1 MKLSCGFS
9 QIDITPQPAASVYL
23 DGYGE
28 RILPAGEILDP
39 LYAKVCVM
47 RCGSS
52 EFAIVSLDICGLR
65 SPVMER
71 LEDWITLLTGLE
83 RSQFALCA
91 THTHAGPACGLLP
104 DLPVNMLYWNWVGQQ
119 IASAILQARE
129 NSVPG
134 TFRSSFADDFTGGY
148 NRRNKPDIDRR
159 IRVCG
164 FYDDAG
170 LLRGVFANAS
180 CHAVCMTGC
189 GISADYPGVLTRRAM
204 DAYPGVPFLFLQGRG
219 ADVDPLFWEQEG
231 VDKLGGE
238 LTEKVFAA
246 LDTLANMTGTHGPIR
261 SLFRKSRIPMCWP
274 GKTEMATELEQQ
286 LQKLT
291 ENKDKSKARRYA
303 DVNIRWL
310 QNAIRELDSGNTDPE
325 ITVSF
330 QALSVGRDFV
340 MVFVPFEMLTVTG
353 NAIESAIC
361 AMGIDP
367 ARCFV
372 IGYANGTNGYL
383 CPSAEHGDGSYEVQG
398 AARWYSLPQCCEAS
412 ERTVIARLTEL
423 TSELLQDK

>member
-1 MKLSCGFS
+1 
-9 QIDITPQPAASVYL
+9 
-23 DGYGE
+23 
-28 RILPAGEILDP
+28 
-39 LYAKVCVM
+39 
-47 RCGSS
+47 
-52 EFAIVSLDICGLR
+52 
-65 SPVMER
+65 
-71 LEDWITLLTGLE
+71 
-83 RSQFALCA
+83 
-91 THTHAGPACGLLP
+91 
-104 DLPVNMLYWNWVGQQ
+104 
-119 IASAILQARE
+119 
-129 NSVPG
+129 
-134 TFRSSFADDFTGGY
+134 
-148 NRRNKPDIDRR
+148 
-159 IRVCG
+159 
-164 FYDDAG
+164 
-170 LLRGVFANAS
+170 
-180 CHAVCMTGC
+180 
-189 GISADYPGVLTRRAM
+189 
-204 DAYPGVPFLFLQGRG
+204 
-219 ADVDPLFWEQEG
+219 
-231 VDKLGGE
+231 
-238 LTEKVFAA
+238 
-246 LDTLANMTGTHGPIR
+246 
-261 SLFRKSRIPMCWP
+261 
-274 GKTEMATELEQQ
+274 MATELEQQ

>member
-47 RCGSS
+47 RYGSS
-52 EFAIVSLDICGLR
+52 EFAVISLDICGLR

-129 NSVPG
+129 TSLPG
-134 TFRSSFADDFTGGY
+134 TFRSCFADDFTGGY

-170 LLRGVFANAS
+170 ILRGVFANAS

-189 GISADYPGVLTRRAM
+189 GISADYPGV
-204 DAYPGVPFLFLQGRG
+204 PFLFLQGRG

-231 VDKLGGE
+231 VDRLGNE

-274 GKTEMATELEQQ
+274 GKAEMATELEQQ

-310 QNAIRELDSGNTDPE
+310 QNAIRELESGNTDPE